1 MNWLCIACGADN
13 KNVLDPILFS
23 KQWCNLVFEGRNKS
37 YGAYVLRRDAGKY
50 MAAALII
57 VVVAFVLITLL
68 PVIVMKWQFAS
79 AKRDAAEAIANFS
92 KLKAPELKKDH
103 ELKAVDVAQK
113 INVRKIKDA
122 IKFVPE
128 ISPDEDVEAQLIL
141 GADEVGKTQDGQA
154 IVSVPD
160 STLLTD
166 DETSADN
173 PAISGKYPTPVEVVE
188 QMPQFPGGLS
198 AMMKWIDNHLVYPPM
213 CIRNKVQGRVE
224 VSFLVDK
231 DGNVKDA
238 HITKAAHPLL
248 DKEAL
253 LTIKRMPKWQPGKVK
268 GKVSVVRVTVPIEF
282 TL

>member
-1 MNWLCIACGADN
+1 MRSQS
-13 KNVLDPILFS
+13 KNVLNPILFS
-23 KQWCNLVFEGRNKS
+23 RQWCNLVFDGRNKS

-50 MAAALII
+50 MASALVI
-57 VVVAFVLITLL
+57 VVAAFVLVTLL
-68 PVIVMKWQFAS
+68 PMLVMRLQFIA
-79 AKRDAAEAIANFS
+79 AKRDADEAIANFS
-92 KLKAPELKKDH
+92 KLKAPEVKKDH

-113 INVRKIKDA
+113 VNVRKIKDA

-128 ISPDEDVEAQLIL
+128 ISPDENVEAQLIL

-154 IVSVPD
+154 IVAVPD
-160 STLLTD
+160 STLVA
-166 DETSADN
+166 DENTPTDN
-173 PAISGKYPTPVEVVE
+173 PGISGEYPTPVEVVE

-198 AMMKWIDNHLVYPPM
+198 VMMKWIDNHLVYPPM

-224 VSFLVDK
+224 VSFMVDEE
-231 DGNVKDA
+231 GNVKDA
-238 HITKAAHPLL
+238 QVTKSAHPLL

-253 LTIKRMPKWQPGKVK
+253 LTIKRMPRWQPGKVK

>member
-1 MNWLCIACGADN
+1 MRSQS
-13 KNVLDPILFS
+13 KNVLNPILFS
-23 KQWCNLVFEGRNKS
+23 RQWCNLVFDGRNKS

-50 MAAALII
+50 MASALVI
-57 VVVAFVLITLL
+57 VVAAFVLVTLL
-68 PVIVMKWQFAS
+68 PMLVMRLQFIA
-79 AKRDAAEAIANFS
+79 AKREADEAIANFS
-92 KLKAPELKKDH
+92 KLKAPEVKKDH

-113 INVRKIKDA
+113 VNVRKIKDA

-128 ISPDEDVEAQLIL
+128 ISPDENVEAQLIL

-154 IVSVPD
+154 IVAVPD
-160 STLLTD
+160 STLVA
-166 DETSADN
+166 DENTPTDN
-173 PAISGKYPTPVEVVE
+173 PGISGEYPTPVEVVE

-224 VSFLVDK
+224 VSFMVDEE
-231 DGNVKDA
+231 GNVKDA
-238 HITKAAHPLL
+238 QVTKSAHPLL

-253 LTIKRMPKWQPGKVK
+253 LTIKRMPRWQPGKVK

>member
-1 MNWLCIACGADN
+1 MRSQS
-13 KNVLDPILFS
+13 KNVLNPILFS
-23 KQWCNLVFEGRNKS
+23 RQWCNLVFDGRDKS

-50 MAAALII
+50 MASALVI
-57 VVVAFVLITLL
+57 VVAAFVLVTLL
-68 PVIVMKWQFAS
+68 PMLVMRLQFIA
-79 AKRDAAEAIANFS
+79 AKRDADEAIANFS
-92 KLKAPELKKDH
+92 KLKAPEVKKDH

-113 INVRKIKDA
+113 VNVRKIKDA

-154 IVSVPD
+154 IVAVPD
-160 STLLTD
+160 STLVA
-166 DETSADN
+166 DENTPTDN
-173 PAISGKYPTPVEVVE
+173 PGISGKYPTPVEVVE

-224 VSFLVDK
+224 VSFMVDEE
-231 DGNVKDA
+231 GNVKDA
-238 HITKAAHPLL
+238 QVTKSAHPLL

-253 LTIKRMPKWQPGKVK
+253 LTIKRMPRWQPGKVK

>member
-1 MNWLCIACGADN
+1 MRSQS
-13 KNVLDPILFS
+13 KNVLNPILFS
-23 KQWCNLVFEGRNKS
+23 RQWCNLVFDGRNKS

-50 MAAALII
+50 MASALVI
-57 VVVAFVLITLL
+57 VVAAFVLVTLL
-68 PVIVMKWQFAS
+68 PMLVMRLQFIA
-79 AKRDAAEAIANFS
+79 AKRDADEAIANFS
-92 KLKAPELKKDH
+92 KLKAPEVKKDH

-113 INVRKIKDA
+113 VNVRKIKDA

-154 IVSVPD
+154 IVAVPD
-160 STLLTD
+160 STLVA
-166 DETSADN
+166 DENTPTDN
-173 PAISGKYPTPVEVVE
+173 PGISGKYPTPVEVVE

-224 VSFLVDK
+224 VSFMVDEE
-231 DGNVKDA
+231 GNVKDA
-238 HITKAAHPLL
+238 QVTKSAHPLL

-253 LTIKRMPKWQPGKVK
+253 LTIKRMPRWQPGKVK

>member
-1 MNWLCIACGADN
+1 MRSQN
-13 KNVLDPILFS
+13 KNVLNPILFS
-23 KQWCNLVFEGRNKS
+23 RQWCNLVFDGRNKS

-50 MAAALII
+50 MATALAI
-57 VVVAFVLITLL
+57 VVAAFTFATLL
-68 PVIVMKWQFAS
+68 PMLVMRLQIAA
-79 AKRDAAEAIANFS
+79 AKRDAADAIANFS
-92 KLKAPELKKDH
+92 KLKAPEVKKDH

-113 INVRKIKDA
+113 VNVRKIKDA

-154 IVSVPD
+154 IVAVPD
-160 STLLTD
+160 STLVA
-166 DETSADN
+166 DEGTPTDN
-173 PAISGKYPTPVEVVE
+173 PGISERYPTPVEVVE

-224 VSFLVDK
+224 VSFLVDEQ
-231 DGNVKDA
+231 GNMRDA
-238 HITKAAHPLL
+238 QVTKSAHPLL

>member
-1 MNWLCIACGADN
+1 MRSQS
-13 KNVLDPILFS
+13 KNVLNPILFS
-23 KQWCNLVFEGRNKS
+23 RQWCNLVFDGRNKS

-50 MAAALII
+50 MASALVI
-57 VVVAFVLITLL
+57 VVAAFVLVTLL
-68 PVIVMKWQFAS
+68 PMLVMRLQFIA
-79 AKRDAAEAIANFS
+79 AKREADEAIANFS
-92 KLKAPELKKDH
+92 KLKAPEVKKDH

-113 INVRKIKDA
+113 VNVRKIKDA

-141 GADEVGKTQDGQA
+141 GADEVGKTQEGQA
-154 IVSVPD
+154 IVAVPD
-160 STLLTD
+160 STLVA
-166 DETSADN
+166 DENTPTDN
-173 PAISGKYPTPVEVVE
+173 PGISGKYPTPVEVVE

-224 VSFLVDK
+224 VSFMVDEE
-231 DGNVKDA
+231 GNVKDA
-238 HITKAAHPLL
+238 QVTKSAHPLL

-253 LTIKRMPKWQPGKVK
+253 LTIKRMPRWQPGKVK

>member
-1 MNWLCIACGADN
+1 MRSQS
-13 KNVLDPILFS
+13 KNVLNPILFS
-23 KQWCNLVFEGRNKS
+23 RQWCNLVFDGRNKS

-50 MAAALII
+50 MASALVI
-57 VVVAFVLITLL
+57 VVAAFVLVTLL
-68 PVIVMKWQFAS
+68 PMLVMRLQFIA
-79 AKRDAAEAIANFS
+79 AKRDADEAIANFS
-92 KLKAPELKKDH
+92 KLKAPEVKKDH

-113 INVRKIKDA
+113 VNVRKIKDA

-154 IVSVPD
+154 IVAVPD
-160 STLLTD
+160 STLVA
-166 DETSADN
+166 DENTPTDN
-173 PAISGKYPTPVEVVE
+173 PGISGKYPTPVEIVE

-224 VSFLVDK
+224 VSFMVDEE
-231 DGNVKDA
+231 GNVKDA
-238 HITKAAHPLL
+238 QVTKSAHPLL

-253 LTIKRMPKWQPGKVK
+253 LTIKRMPRWQPGKVK